1 MGGRGRAGS
10 AASRPQAGS
19 ARDVLPG
26 QIGGRSS
33 HRARR
38 SRGNGQVP
46 RVLRPPGAQAGLGR
60 TGASTVTGM
69 AGCREIKQA
78 LGVYVLGAI
87 DPAERA
93 QVDEHLSS
101 CQDCREELASLAG
114 LPAMLRKVPVVEAE
128 RLAAP
133 EQDPE
138 LAGVPSAEML
148 TSLIGRTTNVRRIH
162 RWRTVA
168 AAAAVA
174 VVALGG
180 GAFVA
185 NALQSP
191 GAQAPGSSAPSWH
204 QTSGGGPVA
213 GAHLTVRY
221 RDEPWGTQMEVNVT
235 GLQPGSVCQFQVTD
249 ATGGKSMVGSWTA
262 WSGTAWYPASTWL
275 GEQELRSFQ
284 VIIDGKVV
292 AAAPVD

>member
-1 MGGRGRAGS
+1 
-10 AASRPQAGS
+10 
-19 ARDVLPG
+19 
-26 QIGGRSS
+26 
-33 HRARR
+33 
-38 SRGNGQVP
+38 
-46 RVLRPPGAQAGLGR
+46 
-60 TGASTVTGM
+60 M

-101 CQDCREELASLAG
+101 CQECREELASLAG
-114 LPAMLRKVPVVEAE
+114 LPAMLRKVPIVEAE
-128 RLAAP
+128 RLAAA

-148 TSLIGRTTNVRRIH
+148 SSLIARTTNVRRIH

-191 GAQAPGSSAPSWH
+191 SAQGSVHPGTTWL
-204 QTSGGGPVA
+204 QTSGNGPVT

-221 RDEPWGTQMEVNVT
+221 RNEPWGTEMEVNVT

-249 ATGGKSMVGSWTA
+249 ATGGKSVVGSWKA
-262 WSGTAWYPASTWL
+262 WPGASWYPASTWL
-275 GEQELRSFQ
+275 DESELRSFQ
-284 VIIDGKVV
+284 VTIDGKVV
-292 AAAPVD
+292 AAAPAD

>member
-1 MGGRGRAGS
+1 
-10 AASRPQAGS
+10 
-19 ARDVLPG
+19 
-26 QIGGRSS
+26 
-33 HRARR
+33 
-38 SRGNGQVP
+38 
-46 RVLRPPGAQAGLGR
+46 
-60 TGASTVTGM
+60 M

-101 CQDCREELASLAG
+101 CQECREELASLAG
-114 LPAMLRKVPVVEAE
+114 LPAMLRKVPIVEAE
-128 RLAAP
+128 RLAAA

-148 TSLIGRTTNVRRIH
+148 TSLVARTANVRRMH

-174 VVALGG
+174 IVALGG

-185 NALQSP
+185 NALQSS
-191 GAQAPGSSAPSWH
+191 GAPAPGITHPVAWH
-204 QTSGGGPVA
+204 RTSGNGPVA

-221 RDEPWGTQMEVNVT
+221 RHEPWGTQMEVNVT

-249 ATGGKSMVGSWTA
+249 ATGGRSMVGSWKVWQDT
-262 WSGTAWYPASTWL
+262 SWYPASTWL
-275 GEQELRSFQ
+275 GEKELRSFQ
-284 VIIDGKVV
+284 VTVDGKVV
-292 AAAPVD
+292 AAAPAD